1 MSEPQ
6 TGQRGTAALPVGTTV
21 RARPRKATVI
31 ARVMAAAVVVI
42 FTAVGL
48 GLHGKTDSGT
58 GVFQTSDQVALIGL
72 GVLAAAGILML
83 TRPRVEADA
92 QGIRVRNLMGG
103 YDLPW
108 DVVRSVQ
115 FSRGAPWAS
124 LELQDDNVISMMAV
138 QAADKAYALGA
149 VRALRSLLAAHQA
162 AAASAAE

>member
-6 TGQRGTAALPVGTTV
+6 TGGHGAAGLPVGTTV

-58 GVFQTSDQVALIGL
+58 GVFRTSDQVALIGL

-92 QGIRVRNLMGG
+92 RGIRVRNLMGG

-108 DVVRSVQ
+108 DMVRSVE
-115 FSRGAPWAS
+115 FGRGAPWAS
-124 LELQDDNVISMMAV
+124 LELQDDNVVSMMAV

-162 AAASAAE
+162 AAATPAE

>member
-6 TGQRGTAALPVGTTV
+6 TGGHGAAGLPVGTTV

-58 GVFQTSDQVALIGL
+58 GVFRTSDQVALIGL

-108 DVVRSVQ
+108 DMVRSVE
-115 FSRGAPWAS
+115 FGRGAPWAS

-162 AAASAAE
+162 AAAATDE